1 MEHTKLV
8 IPNEMEI
15 FAGRRDSEGV
25 IPELVALLVNL
36 SVPDLT
42 VCRIPYGDSICLPGF
57 DGLVQTESGF
67 RQYVPSGISY
77 WEIGR
82 NEDAQDKATEEYRKR
97 TDATSIADR
106 GNASFVFVTPRSR
119 DWDQPSQSKWIQRRQ
134 GDGWKDV
141 KVLDGVQLCDWLREF
156 PVVGKWL
163 LQRIGLVK
171 GTTGFQT
178 PAEHWKNLSELSD
191 PPLPTKIF
199 LAGREVACQQLER
212 VFRGEVQQLILSI
225 ESEHDAEDF
234 VAAYLHSLDDEA
246 RRAFASRCLFI
257 SEADAWQTFGNL
269 RARHVLVASPRLD
282 LADAHEQL
290 HMAAK
295 GGGHGIV
302 LSVSGAWSHGAEKL
316 VPILSPSR
324 SSLENT
330 LADCGFQRD
339 RASELASAGAQSLS
353 GLKRHLRGLG
363 ELPPYATWDNARLL
377 AQASL
382 AGRWKG
388 TSKADREAMEI
399 LLGKSY
405 GEWIDAARAET
416 LRPDTPLIQRNEAW
430 KIISRGEAWSALG
443 PRINDDDLDRFKEM
457 AIRVL
462 GEKDPQF
469 ELPKDE
475 RHLASIHDK
484 ALTCSRSLREGMAE
498 SLALLGAR
506 GNALS
511 SASIGKAEGTARIV
525 VHKLL
530 HEADWVTWASLN
542 NEIPLLAE
550 AAPDTFLDAVESALV
565 DPAASPFVDVFKQE
579 GAGALGGWNYITG
592 LLWGLETLAWHP
604 DYLGRVT
611 ILLGDLAAIDPGGN
625 WANRPRNSLSDI
637 YLPWHAQTL
646 AQLPQRIAAIE
657 ALLRERPDVAW
668 GLLLSL
674 LPNAHGATSGNR
686 KPVWRPYIPRTWTQ
700 TITRGQY
707 WDQVRAYAEI
717 CTRVAATDLPKLEQ
731 LVDRLAD
738 LPEPA
743 HVQVLAHLGSAAV
756 TSLPEDS
763 RLPLWEALKD
773 VASKHRKFANAQWA
787 MPADRVAKIEE
798 VAERLSPKSSDLI
811 NRRLFTERDFDLYE
825 KADKFEV
832 QRQRLDERRQNAV
845 KQVLEAEGPEGVVR
859 FARKVESPRKVG
871 DALGAIE
878 SQAVDEYLLPQFLQG
893 TDKDVEQFVGSFVW
907 RRFWTQKIA
916 WVDNQLGRGWTKDK
930 VLAMVL
936 LLPSEPEIWQR
947 VQDALGTEIA
957 TYWERV
963 RLNPW
968 GLEKEALMLA
978 AERLVAHEQPATAL
992 DCLYLLSQKKVRIPM
1007 ALATAVM
1014 EGLLKTED
1022 RQKGVEQHH
1031 VVEVIKWLQE
1041 NESTESEE
1049 LFRIEWQFLP
1059 LLNRLY
1065 GGEPKVLEHRLAS
1078 SPAFFREV
1086 IAAVFRSDKETSG
1099 DKPEVTEEQKRIA
1112 HNAYSLLHGWKILPG
1127 TLSDG
1132 AFDGQRFAVWLD
1144 EAKKLTKES
1153 GHFKIA
1159 MDQLGQALANAPQD
1173 PNGLWIH
1180 ESIAAALDSR
1190 DVPEMRRAFAVG
1202 LFNKR
1207 GVHGFS
1213 HGEEEKVIAAGYR
1226 EKAKAL
1232 SDKGFHRV
1240 ADAVRGLA
1248 DDYERDAQRE
1258 SRRDIF
1264 DER

>member
-8 IPNEMEI
+8 TPSELED
-15 FAGRRDSEGV
+15 FANRHDSEGV
-25 IPELVALLVNL
+25 VPELVAQLVNL
-36 SVPDLT
+36 SVSDLT
-42 VCRIPYGDSICLPGF
+42 VCRIPYGDSIGLPGF
-57 DGLVQTESGF
+57 DGVVQTETGF
-67 RQYVPSGISY
+67 RQFVPRQTSF

-82 NEDAQDKATEEYRKR
+82 GKNAQAKATEDYGKR
-97 TDATSIADR
+97 TIDTPLGDR
-106 GNASFVFVTPRSR
+106 GKASFVFVTPRSR
-119 DWDQPSQSKWIQRRQ
+119 DWDQASQGKWIQDRQ
-134 GDGWKDV
+134 GDGWKEV

-163 LQRIGLVK
+163 LQRIGLIK
-171 GTTGFQT
+171 ATTGFQT
-178 PAEHWKNLSELSD
+178 PAEHWKNLSDLGD
-191 PPLPTKIF
+191 PRLPTKIF
-199 LAGREVACQQLER
+199 LVGREVACQQLER
-212 VFRGEVQQLILSI
+212 VFRGEVQQLVLSI

-234 VAAYLHSLDDEA
+234 VAAYLQSLDEQA
-246 RRAFASRCLFI
+246 RRAFGSRCLFI
-257 SEADAWQTFGNL
+257 SEPDAWQTFGNL
-269 RARHVLVASPRLD
+269 PARHVLVASPRLD
-282 LADAHEQL
+282 LADVHEQL

-295 GGGHGIV
+295 GRGHGIV
-302 LSVSGAWSHGAEKL
+302 FSVSGAWSHGSEKL
-316 VPILSPSR
+316 VPIPSPSR
-324 SSLENT
+324 TSLET
-330 LADCGFQRD
+330 ALADSGFQRD
-339 RASELASAGAQSLS
+339 RAGELASAGAQSLAA
-353 GLKRHLRGLG
+353 LKRYLRGLG

-382 AGRWKG
+382 VGRWRG

-405 GEWIDAARAET
+405 GEWIDAARAEA

-430 KIISRGEAWSALG
+430 KIVSRGEAWSALG
-443 PRINDDDLDRFKEM
+443 SRINDDDLDRFKET

-475 RHLASIHDK
+475 RHLASIHKK

-511 SASIGKAEGTARIV
+511 SASIGKAEATARII

-550 AAPDTFLDAVESALV
+550 AAPDAFLDAVESALV
-565 DPAASPFVDVFKQE
+565 DPAASPFVDVFRQE

-625 WANRPRNSLSDI
+625 WANRPKNSLSDI

-674 LPNAHGATSGNR
+674 LPNAHGVTSGTR
-686 KPVWRPYIPRTWTQ
+686 KPVWRPFIPRTCTQ
-700 TITRGQY
+700 TITHGQY

-743 HVQVLAHLGSAAV
+743 HVQVLTHLGSGAV
-756 TSLPEDS
+756 TSLPEVT

-773 VASKHRKFANAQWA
+773 LAAKHRKFANAQWS

-798 VAERLSPKSSDLI
+798 VAERLSPKSFDLI

-825 KADKFEV
+825 EADKFEV
-832 QRQRLDERRQNAV
+832 QQQRLDERRQNAV
-845 KQVLEAEGPEGVVR
+845 KHVLEAEGPEGVIQ
-859 FARKVESPRKVG
+859 FAKKVEAPRKVG

-878 SQAVDEYLLPQFLQG
+878 NQAVDEYLLPEYLQG
-893 TDKDVEQFVGSFVW
+893 ANKGVEQFVGNFVW
-907 RRFWTQKIA
+907 RRFWTQKVV
-916 WVDNQLGRGWTKDK
+916 WVDNQLGRGWPKDK
-930 VLAMVL
+930 VLAFVL
-936 LLPSEPEIWQR
+936 LLPSEPEVWKR

-957 TYWERV
+957 AYWEKV

-968 GLEKEALMLA
+968 SLEKEALMEA
-978 AERLVAHEQPATAL
+978 AEKLVAHDQPATAL
-992 DCLYLLSQKKVRIPM
+992 DCLYLLSHKKVRIPM
-1007 ALATAVM
+1007 LLASAVM

-1041 NESTESEE
+1041 NESSDSEE

-1065 GGEPKVLEHRLAS
+1065 GGEPKVLEYRLAS

-1086 IAAVFRSDKETSG
+1086 IAAVFRSDKEESG
-1099 DKPEVTEEQKRIA
+1099 DKADVTEEQKRIA

-1127 TLSDG
+1127 TQSDG
-1132 AFDGQRFAVWLD
+1132 GFDGQRFAAWL
-1144 EAKKLTKES
+1144 EESKKLTNVS

-1190 DVPEMRRAFAVG
+1190 DVPEMRRAFTVG

-1213 HGEEEKVIAAGYR
+1213 HGEEEKGIAAEYR

-1248 DDYERDAQRE
+1248 DDYEREAQRE